1 MVDSNSENS
10 EPKAIRQRVFAL
22 LNENPLF
29 SSKNIC
35 KQLNL
40 SYAEHGAYINNLKSQ
55 WKTNRE
61 NEQGSNCSSVHAW
74 RGLCCVP
81 TNVDRVLA
89 LEVGWEHTEA
99 KNRWLLWKDKFGR
112 MMWFE
117 NGTVYLYVK
126 SPVNMGRIKQLVW
139 NGLGDTGRI
148 FDMKIL
154 DEVASTIRPTSTH
167 YVFETGQPLPKK
179 TIRYFEKSHGLTIK
193 IGDKSHPTAV
203 EVESRP
209 PDWAEY
215 LASSVQK
222 IVDCLAVDFVH
233 ENCPK
238 KPLDYVI

>member
-1 MVDSNSENS
+1 MVESYGKNGKDSL
-10 EPKAIRQRVFAL
+10 RQRVFAL
-22 LNENPLF
+22 LDENPHLTAKTLCEKLGLQY
-29 SSKNIC
+29 SDYSNYMAK
-35 KQLNL
+35 
-40 SYAEHGAYINNLKSQ
+40 LKSE
-55 WKTNRE
+55 WKSYRL

-74 RGLCCVP
+74 RGLCRVP
-81 TNVDRVLA
+81 TPVDRVLA

-139 NGLGDTGRI
+139 NGFGDTGLI
-148 FDMKIL
+148 FDIKIL
-154 DEVASTIRPTSTH
+154 DELASTIRPTGAH
-167 YVFETGQPLPKK
+167 YVFETRQPLPRK

-209 PDWAEY
+209 PDWAEHLSLSLEKVVSFFDSCIY
-215 LASSVQK
+215 EKDTS
-222 IVDCLAVDFVH
+222 
-233 ENCPK
+233 K
-238 KPLDYVI
+238 KPDYVV